1 VTADA
6 DVTEDAL
13 VRLLEEMI
21 VRQRDKVLAIARR
34 VEPTATFD
42 DTLQPHDNP
51 KISGNPIFQYED
63 GLLAGLIAAQM
74 AIRAR
79 LRER

>member
-1 VTADA
+1 MTADA

>member
-1 VTADA
+1 MSD
-6 DVTEDAL
+6 DL
-13 VRLLEEMI
+13 LLLLEEMI
-21 VRQRDKVLAIARR
+21 VRQREKVLAIARR
-34 VEPTATFD
+34 VEPAATFD

-51 KISGNPIFQYED
+51 RLSGNPIFQYED

-74 AIRAR
+74 ALRAR

>member
-1 VTADA
+1 MGDG
-6 DVTEDAL
+6 AL
-13 VRLLEEMI
+13 VELLEEMI
-21 VRQRDKVLAIARR
+21 VRQREKVLVVARR

-79 LRER
+79 LRERAPER